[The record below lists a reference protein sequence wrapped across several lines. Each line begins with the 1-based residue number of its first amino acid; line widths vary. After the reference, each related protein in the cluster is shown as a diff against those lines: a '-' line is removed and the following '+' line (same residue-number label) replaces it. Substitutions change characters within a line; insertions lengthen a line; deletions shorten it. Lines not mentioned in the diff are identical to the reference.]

1 MDHDIYRTISETAE
15 ELDLPQHVLRFWET
29 KFTQIKPT
37 KRDGGQKFFRSVD
50 LELLHG
56 IRHLLY
62 DKGHTIKGVQKLLDE
77 QGIDWVISSRQ
88 EENISQTNNFR
99 ESDGGQF
106 ELENNDD
113 STYTR
118 KKKTRTNIETDQI
131 VEEEQELPTVVEN
144 EEIPELLPKDVLPEN
159 VKEKR
164 TEKSSLGF
172 LTRNRGHGSRLGR
185 KKKGAALTKDEI
197 KRLNEALSELLECK
211 RLLDQARN

>member
-62 DKGHTIKGVQKLLDE
+62 DKGYTIKGVQKLLDE

-88 EENISQTNNFR
+88 PENNSQTNNFR
-99 ESDGGQF
+99 ELDGGQF

-131 VEEEQELPTVVEN
+131 VEEEQELPTN

-164 TEKSSLGF
+164 NEKSSLGF